1 MRVRFLVIT
10 LSVAAL
16 ALPAR
21 AGDPNHDTPRGR
33 LVIVGGGGSTDPIRH
48 RALELAGGARDAHV
62 LLVPHAS
69 GDPQTAGEAMLNRW
83 KDDGVEHLA
92 VLDLSEVNRAVEA
105 IRDADLIWMRGGS
118 QTRLMDALGRPAIAQ
133 AFRQR
138 YHEGAIIG
146 GTSAGAAVMSRL
158 MIAGYTSYRDR
169 TVRTADGL
177 GLWPEVVVDQHFLRR
192 NRIDRLKSVVRE
204 HPALLG
210 VGIDES
216 TGVIVRGR
224 EFEVIGISDVVV
236 FDARQQPA
244 ETPAPSEP
252 EPMTEAAAETAVR
265 MMTCTLKPGM
275 RYHLDKG
282 ILTQEVAVQDQPA
295 R

>member
-1 MRVRFLVIT
+1 MKVRFLLLMTAVVG
-10 LSVAAL
+10 LVGSVK
-16 ALPAR
+16 
-21 AGDPNHDTPRGR
+21 AGDGNPGVPKGR
-33 LVIVGGGGSTDPIRH
+33 LVIVGGGGSTEPIRQ
-48 RALELAGGARDAHV
+48 RALELAGGPKDAHV

-69 GDPQTAGEAMLNRW
+69 GDPQSAGEYMLQSW
-83 KDDGVEHLA
+83 KDDGVEHLT
-92 VLDLSEVNRAVEA
+92 VLDLEDEKTAVEA

-118 QTRLMDALGRPAIAQ
+118 QTRLMEALGPEVIAR
-133 AFRQR
+133 ALRDR

-158 MIAGYTSYRDR
+158 MIAGYAGRRDTPEGAR
-169 TVRTADGL
+169 ARTADGL

-192 NRIDRLKSVVRE
+192 NRIERLRSVVLE

-224 EFEVIGISDVVV
+224 EFEIIGIRDTQKKVVTGIEM
-236 FDARQQPA
+236 FRK
-244 ETPAPSEP
+244 S
-252 EPMTEAAAETAVR
+252 
-265 MMTCTLKPGM
+265 
-275 RYHLDKG
+275 LDEGQAGDNAG
-282 ILTQEVAVQDQPA
+282 ILLRGIERKDVE